1 MRCRE
6 GIPDAENFH
15 LNPVKAESAGSAFV
29 EVVEGLPVLLGEL
42 LGDPDED
49 SGFESGGVGEDLPE
63 VVRLLLKAGA
73 DVNARHGKD
82 DSFIAKGD
90 GRTPLLQA
98 AQAGHVEAAK
108 VLIEYKADLFYKRE
122 ARSILTYAHCH

>member
-1 MRCRE
+1 M
-6 GIPDAENFH
+6 A
-15 LNPVKAESAGSAFV
+15 LVT
-29 EVVEGLPVLLGEL
+29 
-42 LGDPDED
+42 
-49 SGFESGGVGEDLPE
+49 EDLPE
-63 VVRLLLKAGA
+63 VVGLLLEARA
-73 DVNARHGKD
+73 DVNANAKHGKD

>member
-1 MRCRE
+1 MLTAKA
-6 GIPDAENFH
+6 DVNFKH
-15 LNPVKAESAGSAFV
+15 KKGGSTALHMALV
-29 EVVEGLPVLLGEL
+29 T
-42 LGDPDED
+42 
-49 SGFESGGVGEDLPE
+49 EDLPE
-63 VVRLLLKAGA
+63 VVGLLLEAGA

-108 VLIEYKADLFYKRE
+108 VLIESKADLFYKRE